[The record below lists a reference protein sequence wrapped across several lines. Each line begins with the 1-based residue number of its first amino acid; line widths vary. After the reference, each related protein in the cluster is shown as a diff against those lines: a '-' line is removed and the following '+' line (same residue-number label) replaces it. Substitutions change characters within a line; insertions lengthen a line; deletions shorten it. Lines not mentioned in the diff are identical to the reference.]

1 MHKETA
7 DKKHEE
13 DLRRIANF
21 RLMDDDFMTKCFEE
35 SPECV
40 ELVLKIILGRND
52 LKVIDVH
59 TQWFVKNLLKRSVRL
74 DILATD
80 SQSKKYNI
88 EIQREDKGAGRKRAR
103 YNSSSMDSIFLETG
117 ADFSELPET
126 YVIFIT
132 ENDVLGKGYPL
143 YHIERCIMET
153 GENFGDE
160 AHILYV
166 NGSRKD
172 DTPLGKLMQDF
183 SNTDPHSMNYKVL
196 SERTRY
202 FKEEGGVTVMCRAM
216 EEMRKEALEE
226 GRKEGILI
234 MQKEV
239 QSAQKEVQ
247 LAQGKVQLTKKAF
260 QLERS
265 GYTVSAIAIELGI
278 SEEEVQ
284 EILE

>member
-88 EIQREDKGAGRKRAR
+88 EIQREDKVAGRKRAR

-160 AHILYV
+160 SHILYV

-239 QSAQKEVQ
+239 Q
-247 LAQGKVQLTKKAF
+247 LAQGKMQLTKKAF

-265 GYTVSAIAIELGI
+265 GYTVAAIAIELGI

>member
-1 MHKETA
+1 MRSILEVGS
-7 DKKHEE
+7 E
-13 DLRRIANF
+13 LLPNF
-21 RLMDDDFMTKCFEE
+21 
-35 SPECV
+35 
-40 ELVLKIILGRND
+40 I
-52 LKVIDVH
+52 
-59 TQWFVKNLLKRSVRL
+59 KRSVRL

-80 SQSKKYNI
+80 SHSKKYNI

-103 YNSSSMDSIFLETG
+103 YNSSLLDSQLLEAG
-117 ADFSELPET
+117 KDFSELPET
-126 YVIFIT
+126 CVIFIT

-143 YHIERCIMET
+143 YHIERYIMET

-202 FKEEGGVTVMCRAM
+202 FKEEGGVAVMCRAM

-226 GRKEGILI
+226 GREEGRKEGILI
-234 MQKEV
+234 MQ
-239 QSAQKEVQ
+239 
-247 LAQGKVQLTKKAF
+247 GKMQLTKKAF

-265 GYTVSAIAIELGI
+265 GYTVAAIAIELGI

>member
-1 MHKETA
+1 MRSILEVGS
-7 DKKHEE
+7 E
-13 DLRRIANF
+13 LLPNF
-21 RLMDDDFMTKCFEE
+21 M
-35 SPECV
+35 
-40 ELVLKIILGRND
+40 
-52 LKVIDVH
+52 
-59 TQWFVKNLLKRSVRL
+59 KRSVRL

-80 SQSKKYNI
+80 SHSKKYNI

-103 YNSSSMDSIFLETG
+103 YNSSLLDSQLLESG
-117 ADFSELPET
+117 KDFSELPET
-126 YVIFIT
+126 CVIFIT

-202 FKEEGGVTVMCRAM
+202 FKEEGGVAVMCRAM

-239 QSAQKEVQ
+239 QLAQKEVQ
-247 LAQGKVQLTKKAF
+247 SAQGKMQLTKKAF

-265 GYTVSAIAIELGI
+265 GYTVAAIAIELGI

>member
-1 MHKETA
+1 MRSILEVGS
-7 DKKHEE
+7 E
-13 DLRRIANF
+13 LLPNF
-21 RLMDDDFMTKCFEE
+21 M
-35 SPECV
+35 
-40 ELVLKIILGRND
+40 
-52 LKVIDVH
+52 
-59 TQWFVKNLLKRSVRL
+59 KRSVRL

-80 SQSKKYNI
+80 SHSKKYNI

-103 YNSSSMDSIFLETG
+103 YNSSMLDSTILNSGE
-117 ADFSELPET
+117 DFEVLPET
-126 YVIFIT
+126 SVIFIT

-166 NGSRKD
+166 NGSCKD

-202 FKEEGGVTVMCRAM
+202 FKEEGGVAVMCRAM

-226 GRKEGILI
+226 GREEGRKEGILI
-234 MQKEV
+234 MQ
-239 QSAQKEVQ
+239 
-247 LAQGKVQLTKKAF
+247 GKMQLTKKAF

-265 GYTVSAIAIELGI
+265 GYTVAAIAIELGI
-278 SEEEVQ
+278 SEKEVQ

>member
-21 RLMDDDFMTKCFEE
+21 RLMDDDFMTKCFED

-40 ELVLKIILGRND
+40 ELVLKIILGRDD

-80 SQSKKYNI
+80 SHSKKNNI

-103 YNSSSMDSIFLETG
+103 YNSSMLDSTILNSGE
-117 ADFSELPET
+117 DFEVLPET
-126 YVIFIT
+126 SVIFIT

-166 NGSRKD
+166 NGSCKD

-202 FKEEGGVTVMCRAM
+202 FKEEGGVAVMCRAM

-234 MQKEV
+234 M
-239 QSAQKEVQ
+239 QKEVQ

-284 EILE
+284 EILS